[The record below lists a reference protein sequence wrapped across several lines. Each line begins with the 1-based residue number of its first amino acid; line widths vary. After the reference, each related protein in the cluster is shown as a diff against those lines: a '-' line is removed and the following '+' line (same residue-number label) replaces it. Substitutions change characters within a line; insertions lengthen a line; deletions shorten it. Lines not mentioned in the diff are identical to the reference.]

1 MKSPNLQTETPL
13 NPAHPDHNPAPCQ
26 TDLDCYANSRDENN
40 PKDHQTNSKEKI
52 MGQSTPLN
60 ISQPSSSPVEVSPHI
75 PFDNPET
82 EAYWNR
88 PCRHGKYPYPDE
100 NVFLVGGARFLGSHL
115 VSVTEPSI
123 IVSLTPELAQA
134 YYGDVSNDLNIKPIS
149 CLSLAQAKSLQHRL
163 IDSSESSIKIKP
175 NLMNALFYSREIF
188 LLVGTDLHG
197 VSIEQSIQATTM
209 KEIMDWAQQEQI
221 QVIGVLPESALSETI
236 QEMEKIQRGDRE
248 GHENYAYDYDQI
260 EDLLE
265 SDIRIASRSIEEK
278 DKSDDLF
285 LRLCKNNMLGDLF
298 SCSTEEFGKIENSF
312 RKMKEAR
319 HQGTSTL

>member
-1 MKSPNLQTETPL
+1 MKNPNPHSETPL
-13 NPAHPDHNPAPCQ
+13 NPVHPVIDPLACQ
-26 TDLDCYANSRDENN
+26 TALDCYANSRDENN
-40 PKDHQTNSKEKI
+40 PKDHKTNSKEKI
-52 MGQSTPLN
+52 MGQSVPFNTTQN
-60 ISQPSSSPVEVSPHI
+60 ASQHI
-75 PFDNPET
+75 PFENPET

-100 NVFLVGGARFLGSHL
+100 NIFLVGGAKFLGQHL
-115 VSVTEPSI
+115 VSVNEPSI

-134 YYGDVSNDLNIKPIS
+134 YYGDVSNDLDVKPIS

-175 NLMNALFYSREIF
+175 NLMNALFHSREMF
-188 LLVGTDLHG
+188 WLVGTDLNG
-197 VSIEQSIQATTM
+197 VSIEQSIQATTV
-209 KEIMDWAQQEQI
+209 KEIMDWAKQEQI
-221 QVIGVLPESALSETI
+221 QVVGVLPESALSETI

-248 GHENYAYDYDQI
+248 GHENYANDYDQA

-265 SDIRIASRSIEEK
+265 SDVRIASRSIEEK

-285 LRLCKNNMLGDLF
+285 LRLCKNNTLGDLF